1 MRDISEYKL
10 LGNYLIKLYENY
22 GVDSIGY
29 EQAHSLTEK
38 LFTNDYIKVNYRLLP
53 FEEKNSI
60 VKNMI
65 NSGVFRTNHN
75 NRIIP
80 FKQVYNYD
88 VSKNINAVYT
98 CDKNLSFKITK
109 QDGSVDKNVLIQQ
122 MKNIYSKDLSLN
134 LQNEINQIMSS
145 YKPNQKIR

>member
-22 GVDSIGY
+22 GIDSLVY

-38 LFTNDYIKVNYRLLP
+38 LFANDFIKVNYRLLP
-53 FEEKNSI
+53 FEDKNNI

-65 NSGVFRTNHN
+65 NCGVFKTNHN
-75 NRIIP
+75 NKIIP
-80 FKQVYNYD
+80 FKQVYNFE

-98 CDKNLSFKITK
+98 CDKNLSFKINK
-109 QDGSVDKNVLIQQ
+109 LENNSDKNTLVLY

-134 LQNEINQIMSS
+134 LQNEINQIMLA
-145 YKPNQKIR
+145 YKPIQKIR